1 MIFFAL
7 TASAATP
14 PTFELH
20 PFLAGET
27 GVISGDDGTHGYATL
42 RRARGLVFA
51 HLPDEGLTAM
61 LQVELAGPAPA
72 LLDGR
77 VDVKVSDALT
87 LAVGQQVVT
96 VSRAWNTPLHLVG
109 LGDRGLANNTFTP
122 GRRLGAY
129 ARLHEGAVRA
139 ELGVFHPGGDDIPP
153 FPMVAMRMELGSPG
167 ARPWVEQPARTGD
180 TSGVAVGI
188 GGLVNPGTVDDVR
201 GMGTLDV
208 AAHTHGFSA
217 FGEVFGAR
225 DGELTAGGMVQVG
238 QLLPVGWLDVVA
250 RGDAVEDALHDVGY
264 RATLGVGAY
273 RHGADCVVR
282 LQGFVGAGSREGEAG
297 AKVYTQVRM

>member
-109 LGDRGLANNTFTP
+109 LGDDQ
-122 GRRLGAY
+122 LGQHQADDKEHH
-129 ARLHEGAVRA
+129 RQGDRHHEQLHELGCRRA
-139 ELGVFHPGGDDIPP
+139 ARGCPNPLGV
-153 FPMVAMRMELGSPG
+153 EL
-167 ARPWVEQPARTGD
+167 
-180 TSGVAVGI
+180 
-188 GGLVNPGTVDDVR
+188 
-201 GMGTLDV
+201 
-208 AAHTHGFSA
+208 
-217 FGEVFGAR
+217 
-225 DGELTAGGMVQVG
+225 
-238 QLLPVGWLDVVA
+238 
-250 RGDAVEDALHDVGY
+250 
-264 RATLGVGAY
+264 
-273 RHGADCVVR
+273 
-282 LQGFVGAGSREGEAG
+282 
-297 AKVYTQVRM
+297 